1 MGKRT
6 SIIEKSKKEISTK
19 ITDTYYDGTKLLSIN
34 DVNGA
39 KPEIYICTTNRT
51 GGKTTYF
58 GRLLVNRFLRT
69 GAKFM
74 LLYRFKYEL
83 DNVAD
88 KFFKDIKGL
97 FFPTHNMES
106 KTGTKGV
113 YSLLTLDDNP
123 CGYAVAINGADAI
136 KKLSHL
142 FSDVSAILFDEF
154 QPENNVYC
162 SNEIE
167 KFISVHTSVAR
178 GQGKMWRYVPVYM
191 LGNPITITNPYYIEL
206 GLAERLDAKTRFLR
220 GNGFV
225 MEQGYVESAANA
237 QLESGFNQAFK
248 SANYHQNAFGHENIY
263 LHDNLAFID
272 SPEGKSR
279 YVCTL
284 LYEGCDYAI
293 REYPMSGFVYCDTNP
308 DYTYP
313 LKISVTTDDHK
324 LNYVM
329 LNKSDYVLADLIYLF
344 NKGCFRFKNMKCKE
358 AILRAL
364 SYKNH

>member
-1 MGKRT
+1 MSKST
-6 SIIEKSKKEISTK
+6 S
-19 ITDTYYDGTKLLSIN
+19 DYYDGTKLLSIK
-34 DVNGA
+34 DLNGNQ
-39 KPEIYICTTNRT
+39 PEIYICTTNRT

-58 GRLLVNRFLRT
+58 GRLLVNRFLKR
-69 GAKFM
+69 GEKFL

-83 DNVAD
+83 ENVAD
-88 KFFKDIKGL
+88 KFFKDLHNL
-97 FFPTHNMES
+97 FFRDCVMES
-106 KTGTKGV
+106 KMQMKGI
-113 YSLLTLDDNP
+113 YSELKLNDVP
-123 CGYAVAINGADAI
+123 CGYAAAINGADAI

-142 FSDVSAILFDEF
+142 FSDVSCILFDEF
-154 QPENNVYC
+154 QPENGVYC
-162 SNEIE
+162 GNEIE
-167 KFISVHTSVAR
+167 KFISIHTSIAR
-178 GQGKMWRYVPVYM
+178 GNGEMWRYVPVYM
-191 LGNPITITNPYYIEL
+191 LGNPITITNPYYIEM
-206 GLAERLDAKTRFLR
+206 GLAERLDSKTRFLR

-237 QLESGFNQAFK
+237 QLESGFNQAFR
-248 SANYHQNAFGHENIY
+248 SSGYHQNAFGHENIY

-293 REYPMSGFVYCDTNP
+293 REYPMSGFVYCDTSP

-313 LKISVTTDDHK
+313 LRISVTTDDHK

-329 LNKSDYVLADLIYLF
+329 LNNSDYVLADLIYMF
-344 NKGCFRFKNMKCKE
+344 KRGCFRFKNMKCKE